1 MSASVDAVKGRGM
14 CAGTLEP
21 NLNILKDS
29 GSGERRGGF
38 ASTCELLYS
47 PV

>member
-1 MSASVDAVKGRGM
+1 MSASVDAVKRRGM

-29 GSGERRGGF
+29 GNGERRGGF
-38 ASTCELLYS
+38 ACNL
-47 PV
+47 